1 KRFHSDNSVLVRY
14 LKKPNSNGIS
24 QMAFSLTG
32 DIGFEKGG
40 GVNGFKNSTTDGP
53 AQYFASV
60 MFYNRTWFA
69 KNKFAW
75 TFGGGLM
82 NNPGRY
88 LVLYPT
94 GQASPLPNA
103 TNPTATAG

>member
-1 KRFHSDNSVLVRY
+1 
-14 LKKPNSNGIS
+14 
-24 QMAFSLTG
+24 
-32 DIGFEKGG
+32 
-40 GVNGFKNSTTDGP
+40 NGFKNGDSIQGP

-60 MFYNRTWFA
+60 MFYNRIWFH

-75 TFGGGLM
+75 TFGGGYM
-82 NNPGRY
+82 QNPGRY

-103 TNPTATAG
+103 SNPTSSEGTYPYSANHGDQFTAWDWSTNIEWAPNQHVAFRAEYVH